1 MYEVKHSERF
11 YWSEIFLRGRR
22 WLTGCRAKPLQG
34 STPPQTLK
42 SFSPKY
48 PLVQLSLKTFGNEGK
63 QLESYRPFLFQG
75 LGNLDEPAC
84 SGTSDAPGKGRL
96 KAGQLEQQGEVSW
109 LKTLTHGVVFV
120 LLRPYKI
127 FGSFALEGPLTSV
140 ILLEIPHSTASAQS
154 RRLGGIAS
162 NKPCKR
168 PTMSQVTKL
177 LLQSL
182 ASTVVF
188 QEHFLKPIE
197 IGTLSLEGS
206 SNLFQTSCFL
216 DQEQSSPGSFTL
228 APLRAT
234 AAVVGTLPQ
243 KRPWSEVRAAWIK
256 RISTIVLRKRSC
268 VRTRWTGRARVA
280 STAGR
285 PLCYSWGRTGLQG
298 QL

>member
-1 MYEVKHSERF
+1 M
-11 YWSEIFLRGRR
+11 
-22 WLTGCRAKPLQG
+22 
-34 STPPQTLK
+34 
-42 SFSPKY
+42 
-48 PLVQLSLKTFGNEGK
+48 QLSLKTFGNEGK

-188 QEHFLKPIE
+188 QEHFFEAHRNWHPFFGGILKSFSDKL
-197 IGTLSLEGS
+197 LSGS
-206 SNLFQTSCFL
+206 RAIKPRVFHACSSACNRGSCWHASSETSLVRGKGCL
-216 DQEQSSPGSFTL
+216 DQADFHDRFEKEI
-228 APLRAT
+228 LREDTMDGTRQGGKYGWT
-234 AAVVGTLPQ
+234 AALLLMG
-243 KRPWSEVRAAWIK
+243 
-256 RISTIVLRKRSC
+256 
-268 VRTRWTGRARVA
+268 
-280 STAGR
+280 
-285 PLCYSWGRTGLQG
+285 
-298 QL
+298 